1 MYYLAITFI
10 FIGLGCLLYLFVVRS
25 FHSTDADPEVPEKG
39 PELPDSYR
47 EHRRRDLEELG
58 FPGAEEFPEEVED
71 PGLPLHSG
79 VRTRSVGTGTAPS
92 TGRLSRPHTQ
102 SASSRGN
109 GRFEGVLFLDE
120 SGQAIAAAE
129 NWQKVSPDLFGKLK
143 RMGPCE
149 LQYSQGAFR
158 IHSDTARLQ
167 YRVDDLTRILFLD
180 SGFAF
185 IPEQGGPSPLIL
197 TREVDRFKDF
207 LRDNSL

>member
-25 FHSTDADPEVPEKG
+25 FHSAGEPEAPEKG
-39 PELPDSYR
+39 PDLPDTYR
-47 EHRRRDLEELG
+47 HHRQRDLEELG
-58 FPGAEEFPEEVED
+58 FPGAEDFPEEVED
-71 PGLPLHSG
+71 PGLPLYAG
-79 VRTRSVGTGTAPS
+79 VRTRSADRVATSAA
-92 TGRLSRPHTQ
+92 GRLSRPLNEPVR
-102 SASSRGN
+102 SRGN